1 MSGPLSRTLG
11 ESALALALAAAFSR
25 LLPLA
30 GDDPFRSSLV
40 ILPLLVAALRALERR
55 ARELGGRTIRP
66 AAGRIEGVLLAA
78 LVVLTLGRHR
88 LGLVATDWFLAA
100 GYLLLLAHRLA
111 RLVVG
116 WRRCLGARLPQRPP
130 AIFFFLPLV
139 TYLALQPW
147 MSEHRQ
153 PDGDEPFYLLLTH
166 SLVYDFDAD
175 LTNNYTDGDS
185 RRFMTRAVEPQ
196 FGDPVGPR
204 GEILS
209 RHTLLLP
216 LVLAPAYR
224 LAGRWGAMAMMAA
237 LTALVAW
244 MVLRLGR
251 YYAPHQPG
259 AVLLAYGLAAFT
271 PPLLV
276 YSYQIWIEVPA
287 ALLVTLVLDRILA
300 LRHRRPWRL
309 LDLLTLV
316 VPLALLPLLKLR
328 LALLALPLLALA
340 GLRARPSRK
349 AMAQVSGALA
359 AALGALFLYY
369 AVRFGNP
376 LKMHHLSEL
385 VALESPLDVL
395 RGAVGMFYDAAFGL
409 FLPSPIWL
417 LLLPALWLAVKRRSP
432 QLLDFA
438 LVSLPYLVLIWPR
451 SEWYGGWSP
460 PFRYPLA
467 LLPLLALLLVPV
479 LALRARRGVSALT
492 AALGGLTLVLTLVW
506 IVLPGWTYN
515 FADGQTLLLDHA
527 GARLG
532 TDLGRFFPS
541 AVRPRPATWIWP
553 LASLLL
559 VPLALGFR
567 RRRSCAAPQLVGIVA
582 LLLVAAVLALAAGRW
597 PTRVIEFEDGY
608 VAKDRGRVTPPLW
621 VVHRPSYQ
629 SGWALPLGGRL
640 AAPVVAGGK
649 RVTVRLM
656 ARAVGTETPRPLRLL
671 AGAAALAS
679 PPVGQEWRQL
689 ELGPFDWPAGERL
702 VILGPE
708 GPRGDPAQFIVDR
721 AELVWDPDPGGEPP
735 T

>member
-1 MSGPLSRTLG
+1 MSHPRRSLV
-11 ESALALALAAAFSR
+11 ELALGLGLAAALPR

-30 GDDPFRSSLV
+30 DDDPFRSSLV
-40 ILPLLVAALRALERR
+40 ILPLLVAALRALERW
-55 ARELGGRTIRP
+55 ARELGGRRVRP
-66 AAGRIEGVLLAA
+66 EAGRVEGLLLVA

-100 GYLLLLAHRLA
+100 GYLLLFAHRLA
-111 RLVVG
+111 RLLIG
-116 WRRCLGARLPQRPP
+116 WRRCLGARLPRRPP
-130 AIFFFLPLV
+130 AIFFFLPLL

-166 SLVYDFDAD
+166 SLVYDLDVD
-175 LTNNYTDGDS
+175 LTNNYADGDS
-185 RRFMTRAVEPQ
+185 RRFMARAIEPQ

-209 RHTLLLP
+209 RHTLVLP

-224 LAGRWGAMAMMAA
+224 LAGRWGAMATMAVLAA
-237 LTALVAW
+237 LTAW

-251 YYAPHQPG
+251 YYAPHRPG
-259 AVLLAYGLAAFT
+259 AALLAYGLAAFT

-287 ALLVTLVLDRILA
+287 ALLVTLAFDRILA
-300 LRHRRPWRL
+300 LRHRRPWRPV
-309 LDLLTLV
+309 DLLALLAL
-316 VPLALLPLLKLR
+316 LALLPLLKLR
-328 LALLALPLLALA
+328 LGLLALPLLALA
-340 GLRARPSRK
+340 WLRGRPGRR
-349 AMAQVSGALA
+349 AMALVTGALA
-359 AALGALFLYY
+359 AAFGALFLYY

-376 LKMHHLSEL
+376 LKMHSLSEL
-385 VALESPLDVL
+385 AAIESPFDFL

-417 LLLPALWLAVKRRSP
+417 LLLPALWLAWKRRSP
-432 QLLDFA
+432 LLLDFA
-438 LVSLPYLVLIWPR
+438 IVSLPYLVLIWPR
-451 SEWYGGWSP
+451 LEWYGGWAP

-479 LALRARRGVSALT
+479 LDLRSRPGVSAV
-492 AALGGLTLVLTLVW
+492 AAGLGGLTLVLTLVW

-541 AVRPRPATWIWP
+541 AVRPRLATWVWP

-567 RRRSCAAPQLVGIVA
+567 NRLAVRRTGTP
-582 LLLVAAVLALAAGRW
+582 
-597 PTRVIEFEDGY
+597 
-608 VAKDRGRVTPPLW
+608 DRGPPDRGSW
-621 VVHRPSYQ
+621 GSPRCCSRPSPWPWRR
-629 SGWALPLGGRL
+629 GVGR
-640 AAPVVAGGK
+640 
-649 RVTVRLM
+649 
-656 ARAVGTETPRPLRLL
+656 
-671 AGAAALAS
+671 
-679 PPVGQEWRQL
+679 
-689 ELGPFDWPAGERL
+689 
-702 VILGPE
+702 
-708 GPRGDPAQFIVDR
+708 
-721 AELVWDPDPGGEPP
+721 PG
-735 T
+735 